1 MKTRHCGIC
10 IVGYYE
16 KLNTLSTADLYEE
29 NREKKKELTL
39 RSKGQKS
46 FANSVNKFIIKALKR
61 NYKTE
66 KENRWAKETFIQLDK
81 IRTKKTNI
89 RPINCSKNKIEWNL
103 FITKVNSMS
112 YQQAILILMLFIM
125 FINQFYF
132 FY

>member
-16 KLNTLSTADLYEE
+16 KLKTLSTADLYEE
-29 NREKKKELTL
+29 KREKKKELTL

-66 KENRWAKETFIQLDK
+66 KENRWAKEYTNLEGPLNIYRFFRLFRRNDGCADCIENFFI
-81 IRTKKTNI
+81 
-89 RPINCSKNKIEWNL
+89 
-103 FITKVNSMS
+103 
-112 YQQAILILMLFIM
+112 
-125 FINQFYF
+125 
-132 FY
+132 

>member
-1 MKTRHCGIC
+1 M
-10 IVGYYE
+10 
-16 KLNTLSTADLYEE
+16 STADLYEE

-132 FY
+132 Y

>member
-1 MKTRHCGIC
+1 MKTRHCGIY

-16 KLNTLSTADLYEE
+16 KLNALSTADLYEE

-66 KENRWAKETFIQLDK
+66 KENRWAKEAFEI
-81 IRTKKTNI
+81 
-89 RPINCSKNKIEWNL
+89 SKPW
-103 FITKVNSMS
+103 
-112 YQQAILILMLFIM
+112 
-125 FINQFYF
+125 
-132 FY
+132 

>member
-1 MKTRHCGIC
+1 MKTRHCGIY